1 MYEYMVQG
9 FHAKAKRLQV
19 LCLSCQKSIDLLHFR
34 LMLKII
40 PKHNTAVLMYS
51 VTSHQ
56 MFLVIHFSP
65 HTLRHTFLFLI
76 IYIFIFTIAMFIS
89 NVIYLDTRYMNL
101 KYIQGV

>member
-9 FHAKAKRLQV
+9 FDAKAKRLQV

-40 PKHNTAVLMYS
+40 PKHNTAVLTYS
-51 VTSHQ
+51 GTSHQ
-56 MFLVIHFSP
+56 MFLVIYFSP

-76 IYIFIFTIAMFIS
+76 IYIFIFTS
-89 NVIYLDTRYMNL
+89 NIIYLDTRYMNL